1 MFEYLGRPAHTER
14 REYKKLMNACRKF
27 HSAYQTS
34 IMDFLAKPTNDI
46 ATALTVFNIDKETQK
61 IIDEFNTLA
70 FTVKEMKG
78 LTREEGYDKMCIEQ
92 ELLGGCDSCP
102 YFNYCGGFGKALR

>member
-1 MFEYLGRPAHTER
+1 MFENLDRPAHIER
-14 REYKKLMNACRKF
+14 REYKKLMNVCRKF
-27 HSAYQTS
+27 HNAYQSDMFEFFKTEGGILTS
-34 IMDFLAKPTNDI
+34 RTIPFIVPEI
-46 ATALTVFNIDKETQK
+46 QK

-70 FTVKEMKG
+70 FTVKEMKD
-78 LTREEGYDKMCIEQ
+78 LTREDGYDKMCIEQ